1 MEQAGKPISVVAAA
15 LSLTAAVVAP
25 PAPPSRRS
33 AIGLGAAS
41 ALMLALQPTLA
52 ALAASDL
59 VTPNLRLD
67 LAPDQATFDAASPQL
82 RAAAA
87 LLQHA
92 LNAEDVVLE
101 EALWTQASPGG
112 GGTQSWCMQP
122 GGGSCVGCCSPQPVE
137 PPSPHP
143 LRTPPPPPPP
153 SILHVPTHTHV
164 QLIEQYGGL
173 DAPWVP
179 DVVGRAWGN
188 RGNARSRQGKLEAA
202 LQDYNAAMQLCP
214 WSVDPVLNR
223 GVALEALGRFDE
235 AIADYR
241 AVLAAAPADPAPYNN
256 LGNAYAGSG
265 NYAAAVEY
273 YGKAAAMAP
282 EFSFAQVEQ
291 AGGFVGW
298 VRGGPAA

>member
-87 LLQHA
+87 LLQQA

-112 GGTQSWCMQP
+112 GGESKLVHAAGWRGVRRMRR
-122 GGGSCVGCCSPQPVE
+122 
-137 PPSPHP
+137 PP
-143 LRTPPPPPPP
+143 PPPPPPP
-153 SILHVPTHTHV
+153 SSMYPPTPTC
-164 QLIEQYGGL
+164 
-173 DAPWVP
+173 
-179 DVVGRAWGN
+179 
-188 RGNARSRQGKLEAA
+188 S
-202 LQDYNAAMQLCP
+202 
-214 WSVDPVLNR
+214 
-223 GVALEALGRFDE
+223 
-235 AIADYR
+235 
-241 AVLAAAPADPAPYNN
+241 
-256 LGNAYAGSG
+256 
-265 NYAAAVEY
+265 
-273 YGKAAAMAP
+273 
-282 EFSFAQVEQ
+282 
-291 AGGFVGW
+291 
-298 VRGGPAA
+298 